1 MYVCMYVYIAYGI
14 LYVCMFH
21 YLSIWLLYYQIGLS
35 NLSMS
40 HINYT
45 AKVLF
50 KSAQPVVTIVIGN
63 TYIHSVHHN
72 VNTIY

>member
-1 MYVCMYVYIAYGI
+1 MGNASFRVGVFYYILI
-14 LYVCMFH
+14 V
-21 YLSIWLLYYQIGLS
+21 LLKTASQGLS

-50 KSAQPVVTIVIGN
+50 KSAQPVVTILIG
-63 TYIHSVHHN
+63 
-72 VNTIY
+72 